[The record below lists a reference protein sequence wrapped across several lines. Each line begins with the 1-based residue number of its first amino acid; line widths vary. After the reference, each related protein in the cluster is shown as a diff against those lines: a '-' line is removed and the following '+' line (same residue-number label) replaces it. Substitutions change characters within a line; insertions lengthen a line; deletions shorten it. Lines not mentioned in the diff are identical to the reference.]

1 LCGAGVLFC
10 FSKQYFQTRAT
21 TQQQGVSQKFLG
33 LQQPQLHGAPI
44 GSGGSKLSGRDELR
58 QQRNHLSAAQSSLGL
73 YGMSGINTI
82 PPFFFSIPNSFVL
95 VAGCFTFFILRED
108 DA

>member
-1 LCGAGVLFC
+1 VVLVFC
-10 FSKQYFQTRAT
+10 FNFQTRAT

-58 QQRNHLSAAQSSLGL
+58 QQRNHLSAAQTSLGL

-82 PPFFFSIPNSFVL
+82 PPPSSSLYPIRLFWFSLRNAVL
-95 VAGCFTFFILRED
+95 KKGNMTML
-108 DA
+108 